1 MKTLKSFGFAWNGLK
16 HSFKTQTNF
25 KIQLVAALATIGL
38 AFALRISNT
47 EWLVVLLCIAI
58 VLFAELVNTAIEKL
72 CDVVEPEI
80 HPGIKLIKDISAG
93 AVLLTTIICFIAGL
107 LIFLPKI
114 IVVIKSF

>member
-1 MKTLKSFGFAWNGLK
+1 MIRSFGFAWNGLK
-16 HSFKTQTNF
+16 HSFKTQANF
-25 KIQLVAALATIGL
+25 RLQLVAALATIGL

-47 EWLVVLLCIAI
+47 EWLVVLLCIAM
-58 VLFAELVNTAIEKL
+58 VLTAELVNTAIEKL

-80 HPGIKLIKDISAG
+80 HPGIKSVKDISAG
-93 AVLLTTIICFIAGL
+93 AVLLDAIISFVAGL